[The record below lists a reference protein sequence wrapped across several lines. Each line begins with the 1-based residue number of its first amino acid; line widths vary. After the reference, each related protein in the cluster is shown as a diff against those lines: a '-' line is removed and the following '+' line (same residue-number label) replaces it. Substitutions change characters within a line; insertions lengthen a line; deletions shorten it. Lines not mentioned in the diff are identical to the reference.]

1 MFTKTRTEIQKDLQD
16 GFIYEQSLFSA
27 IPLEEIEDR
36 LEVRVKYNLIDN
48 MPCNLDGFEIE
59 SLLTEL
65 LTKIQNAT
73 KVPFENMLLL

>member
-1 MFTKTRTEIQKDLQD
+1 M
-16 GFIYEQSLFSA
+16 
-27 IPLEEIEDR
+27 PLEEIEDR